1 MPYVWLYCRL
11 IMIKLKEILLKW
23 LKLDGLINSLTGYA
37 EARMELLKYEIRE
50 EVSAAMARFVVLLAV
65 FALLALALLTASVAF
80 SLKLGESYGYA
91 VGFSITAGIYAT
103 VLLGLLLFRNKLYRY
118 LERFIKIQM
127 TQKK

>member
-1 MPYVWLYCRL
+1 
-11 IMIKLKEILLKW
+11 MIKLKEILLKW